1 MSADARAAQG
11 NLPQELVRLMF
22 AVGAAYDE
30 ASREL
35 GLSSQQVRL
44 LCAAGR
50 LPTAGLGELATVMR
64 CDRSNVSRL
73 TERVASRGLVA
84 RHGIESDGRVKVV
97 RLSDEGQRVV
107 DAFTEHLESRLQAVV
122 AELPEN
128 DRDAAAQMLSTLTEA
143 LNRGP
148 ATGDGSAE
156 PPPGAHLIPP
166 G

>member
-1 MSADARAAQG
+1 MSADASTTQS

-22 AVGAAYDE
+22 ATAAAYEE

-35 GLSSQQVRL
+35 GLSSQQARL

-73 TERVASRGLVA
+73 TERVANRGLVS
-84 RHGIESDGRVKVV
+84 RQGIESDGRVKVV
-97 RLSDEGQRVV
+97 RLSDEGHRTV
-107 DAFTEHLESRLQAVV
+107 DAFTESLESRLRAVA
-122 AELPEN
+122 AELPETEQ
-128 DRDAAAQMLSTLTEA
+128 AAAARMLNTLTDA
-143 LNRGP
+143 MNRGADPEEDAPQPP
-148 ATGDGSAE
+148 A
-156 PPPGAHLIPP
+156 GAHLLPP

>member
-1 MSADARAAQG
+1 M
-11 NLPQELVRLMF
+11 
-22 AVGAAYDE
+22 
-30 ASREL
+30 
-35 GLSSQQVRL
+35 
-44 LCAAGR
+44 
-50 LPTAGLGELATVMR
+50 AGLGELATVMR

-84 RHGIESDGRVKVV
+84 RHGIERDRRVKVV

-107 DAFTEHLESRLQAVV
+107 DAFTERLESRLQAVV
-122 AELPEN
+122 AELPEG
-128 DRDAAAQMLSTLTEA
+128 DRDQAARMLSTLTDA

-148 ATGDGSAE
+148 ASAEGPPE